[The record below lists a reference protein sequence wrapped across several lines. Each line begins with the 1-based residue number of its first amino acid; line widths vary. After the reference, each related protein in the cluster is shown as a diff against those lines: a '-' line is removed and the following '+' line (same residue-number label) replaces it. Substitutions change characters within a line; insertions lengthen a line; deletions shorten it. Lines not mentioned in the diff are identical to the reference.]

1 MSHPR
6 WVSVAKYAHAAIQR
20 RTVFLST
27 PAAGDLDAVRNG
39 SRGHYR
45 IPWRE
50 YAKVIEEVKE

>member
-6 WVSVAKYAHAAIQR
+6 WVSVAKYAHAAGVDKKTVR
-20 RTVFLST
+20 RWI
-27 PAAGDLDAVRNG
+27 AAGDLDAVRNG